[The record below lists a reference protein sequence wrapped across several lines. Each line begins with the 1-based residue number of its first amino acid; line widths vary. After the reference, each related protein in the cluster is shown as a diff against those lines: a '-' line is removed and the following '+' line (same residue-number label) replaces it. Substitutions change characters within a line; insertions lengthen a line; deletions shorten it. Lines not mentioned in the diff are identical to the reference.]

1 MIVVFVDSAAVC
13 APGLPHWDSA
23 RAVLTGATPYQPG
36 PLPPA
41 APSLLPPAERRRA
54 GATVRLALA
63 VAQETIARAGAAPE
77 DVATVFTSSDGDGEN
92 IHYIC
97 ESLAAA
103 AREISP
109 TRFHNSVHNTAAGYW
124 SIATGCRAPS
134 NSVGGFDTAFAR
146 GLFDAA
152 AQASIDARRV
162 LLVAYDL
169 PMPAPLYATRPLAAA
184 CAVGLLLSPAAH
196 ASSAMRL
203 ELDLIAAGT
212 VPASVMP
219 DAGLE
224 ELRRGNPAARALPL
238 LSALA
243 GRDHA
248 EVVLEYGGSD
258 LRLRV
263 DAVESSRAAATPR
276 AGKHS

>member
-1 MIVVFVDSAAVC
+1 MISVFVDAIGLC
-13 APGLPHWDSA
+13 APGLPDWESA
-23 RAVLTGATPYQPG
+23 RTVLKGVAPYRPA

-63 VAQETIARAGAAPE
+63 VAQETIARAGVPPE
-77 DVATVFTSSDGDGEN
+77 SIATVFASSDGDGEN
-92 IHYIC
+92 IHQIC
-97 ESLAAA
+97 ESLAAE

-134 NSVGGFDTAFAR
+134 NSVGGFDTPFAR
-146 GLFDAA
+146 GLLEAA
-152 AQASIDARRV
+152 AQASVDARSV

-184 CAVGLLLSPAAH
+184 CCVGLLLSPAASA
-196 ASSAMRL
+196 ASVARLAM
-203 ELDLIAAGT
+203 DLIAVDTAPAGEM
-212 VPASVMP
+212 S
-219 DAGLE
+219 DANLE

-243 GRDHA
+243 AGDDR

-258 LRLRV
+258 LRLRI
-263 DAVESSRAAATPR
+263 AAGR
-276 AGKHS
+276 